1 MTKIVD
7 FEERRITQQL
17 KPLARILYR
26 LVGACRRLIQ
36 QQPDDPELDEIKCL
50 IAQFEQELQHGNNEG

>member
-1 MTKIVD
+1 VTEIVD
-7 FEERRITQQL
+7 FEEHRITQQL

-36 QQPDDPELDEIKCL
+36 QQPDDPELDEIKKL
-50 IAQFEQELQHGNNEG
+50 VVKFEREMQNGKDER

>member
-1 MTKIVD
+1 MAKIVD

-17 KPLARILYR
+17 TPLARILYR

-36 QQPDDPELDEIKCL
+36 QHPDDPKLDEIKGL
-50 IAQFEQELQHGNNEG
+50 IAQFEQELEHGNDEG

>member
-17 KPLARILYR
+17 KPLAHILYR

-36 QQPDDPELDEIKCL
+36 QQPDDPELDEIKEL
-50 IAQFEQELQHGNNEG
+50 IVKFEREIENGKHEG

>member
-36 QQPDDPELDEIKCL
+36 QEPDDPELDEIKKL
-50 IAQFEQELQHGNNEG
+50 VMKFEQELEHGNDEG

>member
-1 MTKIVD
+1 MMKIVD
-7 FEERRITQQL
+7 FEEHRITQQL

-36 QQPDDPELDEIKCL
+36 QRPDDPELDEIKGL
-50 IAQFEQELQHGNNEG
+50 VAQFEQELEHGKDDG

>member
-26 LVGACRRLIQ
+26 LVGACRRLIR
-36 QQPDDPELDEIKCL
+36 QQPDDPELDEIKEL
-50 IAQFEQELQHGNNEG
+50 VVKFEQEIQNGKDEE